1 MKKNKL
7 LKRILILILIIAV
20 YAVFTLVNQQKTLNE
35 YGKNS
40 EELNT
45 QIAEAKEKKEKLT
58 EQKDNVNS
66 LEFIEQTAREK
77 LDMYYPNEKVY
88 VDQGM

>member
-1 MKKNKL
+1 MKKKKL
-7 LKRILILILIIAV
+7 LKRLIILLIAIYV
-20 YAVFTLVNQQKTLNE
+20 IFTLVNQQKTLNQ
-35 YGKNS
+35 YSRNS

-45 QIAEAKEKKEKLT
+45 QIAEAEEEKEELT
-58 EQKDNVNS
+58 KQKDNVDS

-77 LDMYYPNEKVY
+77 LDMYYPNERVY

>member
-7 LKRILILILIIAV
+7 LKRILILIIAV
-20 YAVFTLVNQQKTLNE
+20 YTVFTLVNQQKTLNE